1 MLFGSLLPV
10 FVKFHV
16 KVQFVGPPFA
26 LPCESPLIDQVRS
39 AANPLET
46 AVKLAELIGAAEL
59 LSIRT
64 SSLPAEAGEVIVRPL
79 TDGPRPPTGLMI
91 EEVCV
96 TLCAVARVD
105 QSRWTRTRL

>member
-1 MLFGSLLPV
+1 MLLGSVPPP
-10 FVKFHV
+10 VKFQV

-26 LPCESPLIDQVRS
+26 LPCESPFTDQLRS
-39 AANPLET
+39 AAKPEVV
-46 AVKLAELIGAAEL
+46 ARKLAELMGLAEL

-64 SSLPAEAGEVIVRPL
+64 SSVELDAGEVIVRPV

-96 TLCAVARVD
+96 TLCWVARVD
-105 QSRWTRTRL
+105 HTSRTLTRL

>member
-1 MLFGSLLPV
+1 MLLGSVPG
-10 FVKFHV
+10 FVKFQV
-16 KVQFVGPPFA
+16 NVQLVGPPLA
-26 LPCESPLIDQVRS
+26 LPCESPLIDQLRS
-39 AANPLET
+39 AAKPELV
-46 AVKLAELIGAAEL
+46 ARKLAELIGLAEL

-64 SSLPAEAGEVIVRPL
+64 SSVELDAGEVIVRPV

-91 EEVCV
+91 EEVWV

>member
-1 MLFGSLLPV
+1 
-10 FVKFHV
+10 
-16 KVQFVGPPFA
+16 
-26 LPCESPLIDQVRS
+26 LIDQLRS
-39 AANPLET
+39 AAKPELV
-46 AVKLAELIGAAEL
+46 ARKSAELTGLAEL

-64 SSLPAEAGEVIVRPL
+64 SSDALDAGEVIVSPV

-91 EEVCV
+91 EEVWV